1 MCLNGRRKDNIQSIT
16 FYGENQ
22 ENIFLIKKKAKEKF
36 GEEVQWQKDDILQKK
51 HQDNIFVKRLQLCIR
66 VQRSRPVSS
75 QQHER
80 QVQQERTLKGI
91 ELTNGGKKR
100 KRNEHHLLFSPRF
113 YVCAADYYTP
123 SNRTVAPCY
132 CVYALYTAP
141 KKCAT

>member
-22 ENIFLIKKKAKEKF
+22 ENIFLIKKKRKRSLVKKF
-36 GEEVQWQKDDILQKK
+36 NGKKMIFYKKK

-91 ELTNGGKKR
+91 ELTNGGK
-100 KRNEHHLLFSPRF
+100 NEKETSIIYYFHLVFM
-113 YVCAADYYTP
+113 
-123 SNRTVAPCY
+123 
-132 CVYALYTAP
+132 YALLIIIRRRIVQ
-141 KKCAT
+141 